1 MTLNP
6 RPIKD
11 QSKQMLINTGMVI
24 IQMVD
29 IDFEEKSVNMN
40 VEFIMD
46 WQDQFIQ
53 INQVGYS
60 NNVVNQFLI
69 FDNFY
74 QELLCVFKGPD

>member
-1 MTLNP
+1 
-6 RPIKD
+6 
-11 QSKQMLINTGMVI
+11 MLINTGMVI

-60 NNVVNQFLI
+60 NNVVKQFLI

>member
-1 MTLNP
+1 
-6 RPIKD
+6 
-11 QSKQMLINTGMVI
+11 MLINTGMVI

-60 NNVVNQFLI
+60 NNVV
-69 FDNFY
+69 
-74 QELLCVFKGPD
+74 K

>member
-74 QELLCVFKGPD
+74 QELLYIFKGPD

>member
-1 MTLNP
+1 
-6 RPIKD
+6 
-11 QSKQMLINTGMVI
+11 MLINTGMVI

-60 NNVVNQFLI
+60 NNVVKQLI

-74 QELLCVFKGPD
+74 QELLCIFKGTDWRHQ

>member
-1 MTLNP
+1 
-6 RPIKD
+6 
-11 QSKQMLINTGMVI
+11 MLINTGMVI

-60 NNVVNQFLI
+60 NNVVKQFLI

-74 QELLCVFKGPD
+74 QELLCVFKGPDWGHQ

>member
-1 MTLNP
+1 
-6 RPIKD
+6 
-11 QSKQMLINTGMVI
+11 MLINTGMVI

-60 NNVVNQFLI
+60 NNVVKQFLI

-74 QELLCVFKGPD
+74 QELLCVFKGPDWRHQ

>member
-60 NNVVNQFLI
+60 NNVVNF
-69 FDNFY
+69 
-74 QELLCVFKGPD
+74 